1 MMIKAKYLFYE
12 KPDFKKEYSQFLV
25 QIENGEYVK
34 RGIMEF
40 DTKRKSFIADFN
52 CNLTKGE
59 ELVLATET
67 LYEIGKRYYYYIKKN
82 GYAQGFEIEHFK
94 FIDKSDLPVD
104 VKYDSN
110 YTEVFEELA
119 VDLWEFV
126 TGNFEELIYNDTRGA
141 KLIRAIKLDAMYI
154 KNEVT
159 VLQYENLLKD
169 TTKIYNCKKNELEL
183 YLSIIFNFI
192 ANYKLNVEVFDIV
205 RKRDYDGKYTQAI
218 FLNDERHF
226 PKKEEIKKTKE

>member
-1 MMIKAKYLFYE
+1 MIKAKYLFYE

-25 QIENGEYVK
+25 QIENDGYIK

-67 LYEIGKRYYYYIKKN
+67 LYEIGKRYYKYLEKN
-82 GYAQGFEIEHFK
+82 GYEQEFEIEHFK

-119 VDLWEFV
+119 IDLWDFV
-126 TGNFEELIYNDTRGA
+126 TGNFSELLYNDSRA
-141 KLIRAIKLDAMYI
+141 AYIIKAIKKDAVDI
-154 KNEVT
+154 KNEIT
-159 VLQYENLLKD
+159 VIQCENLLTD
-169 TTKIYNCKKNELEL
+169 LSKIYSCKKDELTL
-183 YLSIIFNFI
+183 YLSIIFNYIKKFGI
-192 ANYKLNVEVFDIV
+192 NAEAFDI
-205 RKRDYDGKYTQAI
+205 KKGWDSDGRYTQVV

>member
-25 QIENGEYVK
+25 QIENNGFVK

-40 DTKRKSFIADFN
+40 DTRKKSFIADFN

-67 LYEIGKRYYYYIKKN
+67 LYEIGKRYYSYLAKN
-82 GYAQGFEIEHFK
+82 GYTQEFEIEHFK

-119 VDLWEFV
+119 IDLWDFV
-126 TGNFEELIYNDTRGA
+126 TDNFTELLYNDTRA
-141 KLIRAIKLDAMYI
+141 AYIIKKIKKDAVDI
-154 KNEVT
+154 KNNIT
-159 VLQYENLLKD
+159 VLNEDNLMTDLS
-169 TTKIYNCKKNELEL
+169 KIYSCKKDELEL
-183 YLSIIFNFI
+183 YLSIIFNYVEKYDI
-192 ANYKLNVEVFDIV
+192 NIEVFDIE
-205 RKRDYDGKYTQAI
+205 RRRDSNGKYTKVI

-226 PKKEEIKKTKE
+226 PKKEEIKKTKD